1 MPLARR
7 ANTDPVLYYQTQDKW
22 VREYWVHVEYMKLLK
37 DEVRNC
43 YRREGVNHYENCR
56 DLVQEYYKRTKAPSA
71 LRPRALAHAR
81 IPPLR
86 SLPAPR
92 PGRELGIGAALAR
105 LGRSLTDAG
114 CRPQCTSS
122 SESGCVA
129 RVARSIIDGATW
141 VSSLPSQ
148 QLEDRRMAQPC
159 RDSAGGFAASE
170 ARAQPGSQASVRAC
184 PRPPL
189 APPPPEQ
196 RRHHIGSVIARRIV
210 QRPSDVPANTHSP
223 SSQAQNLG
231 IYPDFLSK
239 QRSKT
244 AKAWIFLVSTFVPNF
259 GKRVNARK
267 A

>member
-92 PGRELGIGAALAR
+92 AWAGAGNR
-105 LGRSLTDAG
+105 CRSRT
-114 CRPQCTSS
+114 
-122 SESGCVA
+122 
-129 RVARSIIDGATW
+129 
-141 VSSLPSQ
+141 
-148 QLEDRRMAQPC
+148 
-159 RDSAGGFAASE
+159 
-170 ARAQPGSQASVRAC
+170 ARALSH
-184 PRPPL
+184 
-189 APPPPEQ
+189 
-196 RRHHIGSVIARRIV
+196 RRWV
-210 QRPSDVPANTHSP
+210 PSAVYK
-223 SSQAQNLG
+223 L
-231 IYPDFLSK
+231 K
-239 QRSKT
+239 
-244 AKAWIFLVSTFVPNF
+244 
-259 GKRVNARK
+259 
-267 A
+267 